1 MAELKS
7 YKEAMLLDVWMKAMR
22 SKIEALELNHTWD
35 LVELL
40 LGKVA
45 LGCKWVYQ
53 GKLKS
58 DGTLER
64 NNARLV
70 FHGNNQIEGID

>member
-22 SKIEALELNHTWD
+22 SEIEALELNHTWD
-35 LVELL
+35 LVELP

-53 GKLKS
+53 EKLKA
-58 DGTLER
+58 DRTLER
-64 NNARLV
+64 YKARLV
-70 FHGNNQIEGID
+70 FHGKNQIEGIN